1 MKDLNPVLN
10 RKPLYM
16 NKISKFLILWLIS
29 LPLSAQE
36 VLTPGE
42 AIRIA
47 LENNY
52 SIQIARNELE
62 ADREGVSWGNAGILP
77 AVGLTANSSNS
88 IQSTRQNRASGE
100 VVEVDNA
107 RNNNINYGVVAD
119 WTLFDGFRM
128 FARYDQLRELE
139 KLGEAELQQTILSR
153 VSDVLITYYDLVQQ
167 RQQLTALDSTMVIS
181 EQRVE
186 LAQNR
191 FTIGRSSRLE
201 VLNAQV
207 DLNTDRT
214 TILRQQELFRNTK
227 IQLNELLARDP
238 EIDFRVQE
246 DISVDDQL
254 LLKKLEELAME
265 QNPSLQ
271 AQIINRNINQLQL
284 KQVKAGRYPTIA
296 ANTGYIFSQ
305 NESPVGFT
313 TFGRTEGFNYGF
325 TARMNIFEGFNQNR
339 SEKIARLQLENS
351 EIAIEEQSL
360 SLQSRL
366 HTAYQTYLTN
376 LSLME
381 LESENE
387 AIARQNL
394 DITMEKF
401 RIGTIPTIEFRTAQL
416 NYINAVVRHSN
427 AKFQAKLSEIS
438 LKEFA
443 GSLPL

>member
-1 MKDLNPVLN
+1 
-10 RKPLYM
+10 M
-16 NKISKFLILWLIS
+16 NKIFKFLILLLIS

-36 VLTPGE
+36 VLTPEE
-42 AIRIA
+42 AIRMA

-52 SIQIARNELE
+52 SIQIAQNELE
-62 ADREGVSWGNAGILP
+62 ADRTGVSWGNAGILP
-77 AVGLTANSSNS
+77 AVGLTANSNNS
-88 IQSTRQNRASGE
+88 IQSTRQTRSSGD
-100 VVEVDNA
+100 VIEVDNA
-107 RNNNINYGVVAD
+107 RNNNLNYGVVAD
-119 WTLFDGFRM
+119 WTLFDGFKM
-128 FARYDQLRELE
+128 FARYDQLKELE

-167 RQQLTALDSTMVIS
+167 QQQLAALDSTMVIS

-201 VLNAQV
+201 VLNAKV

-246 DISVDDQL
+246 EITVDDEL
-254 LLKKLEELAME
+254 MLENLEQLAME

-271 AQIINRNINQLQL
+271 AQIINRNITALEL
-284 KQVKAGRYPTIA
+284 KQVQAERYPTIA

-313 TFGRTEGFNYGF
+313 TFGRTEGFNYGL
-325 TARMNIFEGFNQNR
+325 TARMNIFNGFNQNR
-339 SEKIARLQLENS
+339 NEKIARLQLENS

-381 LESENE
+381 LEKENE
-387 AIARQNL
+387 AIARRNL

-416 NYINAVVRHSN
+416 NYINAIVRLSN
-427 AKFQAKLSEIS
+427 AKFQAKLSEIT
-438 LKEFA
+438 LKQFA
-443 GSLPL
+443 GSLNI

>member
-1 MKDLNPVLN
+1 MN
-10 RKPLYM
+10 RLLKLF
-16 NKISKFLILWLIS
+16 IFFLPA

-36 VLTPGE
+36 LLTAEE

-47 LENNY
+47 LANNY
-52 SIQIARNELE
+52 SIQIAQNELE
-62 ADREGVSWGNAGILP
+62 IDRTEVSWGNAGIFP
-77 AVGLTANSSNS
+77 SVGLTANSSNS
-88 IQSTRQNRASGE
+88 ILSTRQTRSSGDII
-100 VVEVDNA
+100 EVDNA
-107 RNNNINYGVVAD
+107 RNNNLNYGVVAD

-128 FARYDQLRELE
+128 FARYDQLKELE

-167 RQQLTALDSTMVIS
+167 QQQLSALDSTMVIS
-181 EQRVE
+181 VQRVE

-214 TILRQQELFRNTK
+214 MMFRQQELFENTK
-227 IQLNELLARDP
+227 IQLNEILARDP
-238 EIDFRVQE
+238 SMEFRVQE
-246 DISVDDQL
+246 DIAVDDQL
-254 LLKKLEELAME
+254 LLADLERLAMS
-265 QNPSLQ
+265 QNPALL
-271 AQIINRNINQLQL
+271 AQIINKNIAELQL
-284 KQVKAGRYPTIA
+284 KQVKAGRYPSIE

-313 TFGRTEGFNYGF
+313 TFGRTEGFNYGIS
-325 TARMNIFEGFNQNR
+325 ARMNIFDGFNQNR
-339 SEKIARLQLENS
+339 SEKISRLQLENS
-351 EIAIEEQSL
+351 EIAIEEQTL
-360 SLQSRL
+360 VLQSRL

-376 LSLME
+376 ISLME
-381 LESENE
+381 LEKDNE

-394 DITMEKF
+394 EITMEKF

-416 NYINAVVRHSN
+416 NYINAMVRHSN
-427 AKFQAKLSEIS
+427 AKFQAKLSEIT

-443 GSLPL
+443 GNLSI

>member
-1 MKDLNPVLN
+1 
-10 RKPLYM
+10 M
-16 NKISKFLILWLIS
+16 NKIFKLLILLFVS
-29 LPLSAQE
+29 LPLTAQE
-36 VLTPGE
+36 LLTAEE

-52 SIQIARNELE
+52 SIQVARNELE
-62 ADREGVSWGNAGILP
+62 IDRTGVSWGNAGILP
-77 AVGLTANSSNS
+77 TVALTASNNNS
-88 IQSTRQNRASGE
+88 IQSTRQTRSSGD
-100 VVEVDNA
+100 VIEVDNA
-107 RNNNINYGVVAD
+107 RNNNLSYGVVAD

-128 FARYDQLRELE
+128 FARYDQLKELE
-139 KLGEAELQQTILSR
+139 KLGEAQLQQTILSR

-167 RQQLTALDSTMVIS
+167 QQQLSALDSTMVIS

-214 TILRQQELFRNTK
+214 TLLRQQELFENTK
-227 IQLNELLARDP
+227 IQLNEILARDP
-238 EIDFRVQE
+238 SIEFIVQD
-246 DISVDDQL
+246 DIQVDDEL
-254 LLKKLEELAME
+254 MLVELERLAMT
-265 QNPSLQ
+265 QNPGLQ
-271 AQIINRNINQLQL
+271 AQIINRDITRLQL
-284 KQVKAGRYPTIA
+284 KQVKAGRYPTIE

-325 TARMNIFEGFNQNR
+325 TARINIFEGFNQNR
-339 SEKIARLQLENS
+339 NEQIARLELANS
-351 EIAIEEQSL
+351 EMLIEEQSL

-366 HTAYQTYLTN
+366 QTAYQTYLTN

-381 LESENE
+381 LERENE
-387 AIARQNL
+387 VIARQNL

-416 NYINAVVRHSN
+416 NYINAMVRHSN
-427 AKFQAKLSEIS
+427 AKFQAKLSEIT

-443 GSLPL
+443 GNLTI